1 MTGGLLYYP
10 GDSDSV
16 SLNPG
21 LNAAMLAVHFATSI
35 LPISS
40 TNYSQLVGFALSQLN
55 YVLGDNPMTM
65 PYIVGMHPNSP
76 VNPHTAIATGAAPQD
91 IANLD
96 TVPAQERYVL
106 YGGVVGGPD
115 KNDQYWDLRSDWAQ
129 SEVALDYNAPL
140 LSLIA
145 YAITNV
151 TIAAQDPWYTRLE
164 VGSYENVRPKGFPCD
179 AAVQTGCASHRFSLG
194 GKIALGVVVGIV
206 GSVIVGLCLYWMV
219 IMMQRKRSGK
229 I

>member
-65 PYIVGMHPNSP
+65 PYVVGMHPNSP
-76 VNPHTAIATGAAPQD
+76 ANPHTAIATGAAPED

-96 TVPAQERYVL
+96 TVPAQER
-106 YGGVVGGPD
+106 
-115 KNDQYWDLRSDWAQ
+115 
-129 SEVALDYNAPL
+129 
-140 LSLIA
+140 
-145 YAITNV
+145 
-151 TIAAQDPWYTRLE
+151 
-164 VGSYENVRPKGFPCD
+164 
-179 AAVQTGCASHRFSLG
+179 
-194 GKIALGVVVGIV
+194 
-206 GSVIVGLCLYWMV
+206 
-219 IMMQRKRSGK
+219 
-229 I
+229 